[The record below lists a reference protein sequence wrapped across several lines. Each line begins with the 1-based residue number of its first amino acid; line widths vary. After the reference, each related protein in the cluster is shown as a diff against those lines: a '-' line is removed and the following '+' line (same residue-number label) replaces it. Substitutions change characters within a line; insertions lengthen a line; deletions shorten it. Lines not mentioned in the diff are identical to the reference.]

1 MRSRSGLQCL
11 GESSSIGSLGER
23 YIARSAAGAFL
34 NGARIA
40 VAPVPMLTE
49 AMVALTDFAVGEKSE
64 AQNESHLRL
73 LARLQRESL
82 RVRVHGSEALD
93 LAWLAAGRL
102 NASIMLSNLAWD
114 VSAGVLLVREAGG
127 VIVDHDG
134 SAHTLRSRFTIAA
147 APSLVEPLRQIVSE
161 VM

>member
-1 MRSRSGLQCL
+1 MRSRSGLQRL

-49 AMVALTDFAVGEKSE
+49 AMVALTDFGVGEKSE
-64 AQNESHLRL
+64 AQNEIHLRL

-82 RVRVHGSEALD
+82 RVVYTAR
-93 LAWLAAGRL
+93 RL
-102 NASIMLSNLAWD
+102 SISRGW
-114 VSAGVLLVREAGG
+114 RPGG
-127 VIVDHDG
+127 
-134 SAHTLRSRFTIAA
+134 
-147 APSLVEPLRQIVSE
+147 
-161 VM
+161 

>member
-1 MRSRSGLQCL
+1 
-11 GESSSIGSLGER
+11 
-23 YIARSAAGAFL
+23 
-34 NGARIA
+34 
-40 VAPVPMLTE
+40 MLTE

-64 AQNESHLRL
+64 AQNEIHLRL
-73 LARLQRESL
+73 LARPQRESL